1 MASPMESVSLFTAF
15 TAGLFSFISPCVLP
29 LIPAYISF
37 VSGISIDSLQSEQ
50 ESQGRLFKVFLS
62 TLIFVLGFSAVF
74 VLLGAGA
81 SFIGRLLFVYRVW
94 FNRTAGVLIVVL
106 GLHMTGIYRIGFLE
120 YEKKIH
126 VRENPFG
133 VIGIFLIGAAFAFG
147 WTPCIGPILAAIL
160 ALAAQKGT
168 IGSGMI
174 MLAVYSAGLG
184 LPFIV
189 TGLALNRFLA
199 VYKRLRKHLRTV
211 EIIAGVF
218 LLVIGGL
225 IFFDMF
231 SILSGYLIQLFP
243 GLTDIG

>member
-1 MASPMESVSLFTAF
+1 MESVSLFTAF

-37 VSGISIDSLQSEQ
+37 ISGVSVDTLQSDR
-50 ESQGRLFKVFLS
+50 ESQGQLFKVFIS
-62 TLIFVLGFSAVF
+62 TLIFVIGFSTVF
-74 VLLGAGA
+74 ILLGAGA
-81 SFIGRLLFVYRVW
+81 SFIGKLLFTHRLW
-94 FNRTAGVLIVVL
+94 FNRTAGVLIAVL

-126 VRENPFG
+126 VRENPLG
-133 VIGIFLIGAAFAFG
+133 VTGIFLIGAAFAFG

-160 ALAAQKGT
+160 ALAAQQGT
-168 IGSGMI
+168 VGSGMF
-174 MLAVYSAGLG
+174 LLGVYSAGLG
-184 LPFIV
+184 LPFIL
-189 TGLALNRFLA
+189 TGLALNKFLGL
-199 VYKRLRKHLRTV
+199 YKNLRHHLRTV
-211 EIIAGVF
+211 EIIAGAF